1 MKLSLYQFIMSL
13 MVIDGRNGILKK
25 KFILPVVLSSAM
37 LVGSIP
43 VSSVLAQPVD
53 SSLVS
58 SGQAF
63 KEWNEKASVPVFV
76 KERFSE
82 KFSSSTAANALNY
95 VKKNQ
100 DKIGLTNPDKNLKIK
115 STQKDKLGMTHVRFN
130 QSVNGVNV
138 EGSEVIVH
146 FNEKNEVV
154 SVNGRINQT
163 IADDGVDTTA
173 SLSSDDALKAALSSV
188 NAPEE
193 LTYEPT
199 AELVVLP
206 FEGKNY
212 TAYKVNVNF
221 MGDTPGNWF
230 VFVDAKTGEVIDQ
243 YNGLMHAD
251 EQTQKGAGKGVHGDH
266 RELHISQVKEPNSG
280 TKFAL
285 ADYSHEN
292 PGGIVTYDA
301 KNDNTSSNDT
311 VYLGNSA
318 AFISDYDRAAVDA
331 HYNSEKVY
339 EYYLNE
345 HDRNSLDGEGMAII
359 SKVHFGNNYNNA
371 SWNGRWMTYGDGDGK
386 FMISLSAGL
395 DVAAHEM
402 THGVISHSANLVY
415 RNQSGALN
423 ESFADIFGALID
435 DSDWEMGE
443 DIMAPEAK
451 AAGSTVLRSLSN
463 PNGVI
468 VANEQ
473 RRAYSTNGGVYPD
486 HMDEFYNMPTSVDG
500 GGVHVNSSI
509 TNHAA
514 YLIGQEIGREKLG
527 QIYYRALTV
536 YLTPNSNFS
545 DARQATVQ
553 SAIDLY
559 GEGSAEEAAVT
570 KGFDSVGIY

>member
-1 MKLSLYQFIMSL
+1 M
-13 MVIDGRNGILKK
+13 KK

-43 VSSVLAQPVD
+43 VSSVLAQTAD
-53 SSLVS
+53 SSVAG

-63 KEWNEKASVPVFV
+63 KEWNEKASVPLFV
-76 KERFSE
+76 KERYSE
-82 KFSSSTAANALNY
+82 KFSSSTASNALNY
-95 VKKNQ
+95 LKKNQ
-100 DKIGLTNPDKNLKIK
+100 DKTGIPHPDQNLKVK
-115 STQKDKLGMTHVRFN
+115 STEKDQLGMTHVRFN

-138 EGSEVIVH
+138 EGAEVIVH
-146 FNEKNEVV
+146 FNKNNEIV
-154 SVNGRINQT
+154 SVNGRTNQT
-163 IADDGVDTTA
+163 ITADSVDTSA
-173 SLSSDDALKAALSSV
+173 SLSSDEALSAALASV

-199 AELVVLP
+199 SELVVLP

-212 TAYKVNVNF
+212 TAFKVNVNF
-221 MGDTPGNWF
+221 MGEEPGNWF
-230 VFVDAKTGEVIDQ
+230 VFVDAKTGEVIDK

-266 RELHISQVKEPNSG
+266 RELHITQVKEPNAG

-292 PGGIVTYDA
+292 LGGIVTYDA
-301 KNDNTSSNDT
+301 KNDYSSSNDT
-311 VYLGNSA
+311 VYMGNSA

-339 EYYLNE
+339 DYFLNE
-345 HDRNSLDGEGMAII
+345 HGRNSLDGNGMAII
-359 SKVHFGNNYNNA
+359 SRVHYGNNYNNA

-423 ESFADIFGALID
+423 ESFADVFGALVD

-451 AAGSTVLRSLSN
+451 ANGSTVLRSLSN

-468 VANEQ
+468 VSNEQ

-486 HMDEFYNMPTSVDG
+486 HMDEFYHMPTSVDG

-514 YLIGQEIGREKLG
+514 YLIAQDLGREKLG
-527 QIYYRALTV
+527 KIYYRALTV
-536 YLTPNSNFS
+536 YLTANSDFS
-545 DARQATVQ
+545 DARQAIVQ

-559 GEGSAEEAAVT
+559 GEGSEEEAAANA
-570 KGFDSVGIY
+570 GFDAVGIY

>member
-1 MKLSLYQFIMSL
+1 M
-13 MVIDGRNGILKK
+13 KK

-43 VSSVLAQPVD
+43 VSSVFAQPVN
-53 SSLVS
+53 V
-58 SGQAF
+58 QAS
-63 KEWNEKASVPVFV
+63 KEWNEKASVPLFV
-76 KERFSE
+76 KERFAE
-82 KFSSSTAANALNY
+82 KFSSSTPSNALNY
-95 VKKNQ
+95 LKRNEGKTGIN
-100 DKIGLTNPDKNLKIK
+100 NPDKNLKVK
-115 STQKDKLGMTHVRFN
+115 SVEKDNLGMTHVRFN
-130 QSVNGVNV
+130 QTVNGVNV
-138 EGSEVIVH
+138 EGSELVVH
-146 FNEKNEVV
+146 FNKNNEVV

-163 IADDGVDTTA
+163 IADDAVDTTA
-173 SLSSDDALKAALSSV
+173 ALSSDAALKAAQSSV

-199 AELVVLP
+199 TELVVLP
-206 FEGKNY
+206 FEGENY
-212 TAYKVNVNF
+212 TAYKVNINF
-221 MGDTPGNWF
+221 MGDEPGNWF
-230 VFVDAKTGEVIDQ
+230 VFVDANTGKVIDQ

-251 EQTQKGAGKGVHGDH
+251 EMKTQKGVGKGVHGDH
-266 RELHISQVKEPNSG
+266 RELHISHVKEPNSG

-292 PGGIVTYDA
+292 LGGIFTYDA
-301 KNDNTSSNDT
+301 KNDGDPRNDT
-311 VYLGNSA
+311 LYVGNSA
-318 AFISDYDRAAVDA
+318 AFIGDYDRAAVDA

-345 HDRNSLDGEGMAII
+345 HGRNSLDGEGMAI
-359 SKVHFGNNYNNA
+359 SSFVHFGNNYNNA
-371 SWNGRWMTYGDGDGK
+371 FWNGLWMTYGDGDGM
-386 FMISLSAGL
+386 FMTSLSAGL

-423 ESFADIFGALID
+423 ESFADVFGALVD

-443 DIMAPEAK
+443 DIMAPAAK
-451 AAGSTVLRSLSN
+451 ANGVTVLRSLSK
-463 PNGVI
+463 PNSV
-468 VANEQ
+468 VVSNAQ

-514 YLIGQEIGREKLG
+514 YLIGQKIGREKLG

-545 DARQATVQ
+545 DARKAIVQ
-553 SAIDLY
+553 SAIDIY
-559 GEGSAEEAAVT
+559 GEGSEEVAAVNS
-570 KGFDSVGIY
+570 GFDSVGIY

>member
-1 MKLSLYQFIMSL
+1 M
-13 MVIDGRNGILKK
+13 KK

-76 KERFSE
+76 KERFAE

-163 IADDGVDTTA
+163 IADDAVDTTA

-206 FEGKNY
+206 FEGENY

-221 MGDTPGNWF
+221 MGNAPGNWF

-292 PGGIVTYDA
+292 LGGIVTYDA

-371 SWNGRWMTYGDGDGK
+371 SWNGRWMTYGDGDGE

-423 ESFADIFGALID
+423 ESFADVFGALID

-443 DIMAPEAK
+443 DIMAPAAK

-473 RRAYSTNGGVYPD
+473 RRSYSTNGGVYPD
-486 HMDEFYNMPTSVDG
+486 HMDEFYHMPTSVDG

-545 DARQATVQ
+545 DARQAIVQ

>member
-1 MKLSLYQFIMSL
+1 
-13 MVIDGRNGILKK
+13 MVK
-25 KFILPVVLSSAM
+25 KFIVPVVLSSAM

-43 VSSVLAQPVD
+43 ISSVLAQPDEAQVVN
-53 SSLVS
+53 SV
-58 SGQAF
+58 QAL
-63 KEWNEKASVPVFV
+63 KEWNEKANVPIFV
-76 KERFSE
+76 KERMTKKFSE
-82 KFSSSTAANALNY
+82 STSDEALNY
-95 VKKNQ
+95 LKENQ
-100 DKIGLTNPDKNLKIK
+100 GKTGILHPDKNLKMK
-115 STQKDKLGMTHVRFN
+115 SVQKDELGMTHVRFN

-138 EGSEVIVH
+138 EGAEIIVH
-146 FNEKNEVV
+146 FNKDNEVV
-154 SVNGRINQT
+154 SVNGRMNQT
-163 IADDGVDTTA
+163 ITEAAVDTSA
-173 SLSSDDALKAALSSV
+173 ALSSEEALGVSLSSV

-206 FEGKNY
+206 FEGENR

-221 MGDTPGNWF
+221 MGDEPGNWF
-230 VFVDAKTGEVIDQ
+230 VFVDAKTGEVIDK

-251 EQTQKGAGKGVHGDH
+251 EMKTQKGAGKGVHGDH
-266 RELHISQVKEPNSG
+266 RELHITQVKEPNSG

-285 ADYSHEN
+285 ADYSHAN
-292 PGGIVTYDA
+292 LGGIVTYDA

-311 VYLGNSA
+311 VYTGDSA

-331 HYNSEKVY
+331 HYNSERVY
-339 EYYLNE
+339 DYFLNE
-345 HDRNSLDGEGMAII
+345 HGRNSLDGKGMAII
-359 SKVHFGNNYNNA
+359 SRVHYGNNYNNA

-402 THGVISHSANLVY
+402 THGVITHSANLVY

-423 ESFADIFGALID
+423 ESFADVFGALVD
-435 DSDWEMGE
+435 DSDWDMGE

-451 AAGSTVLRSLSN
+451 ANGVTVLRSLSN
-463 PNGVI
+463 PNSV
-468 VANEQ
+468 VVSNVQ

-486 HMDEFYNMPTSVDG
+486 HMDEFYHMPTSVDS

-514 YLIGQEIGREKLG
+514 YLIGQELGREKLG
-527 QIYYRALTV
+527 KIYYRALTV
-536 YLTPNSNFS
+536 YLTSNSDFS
-545 DARQATVQ
+545 DARKAIVQ

-559 GEGSAEEAAVT
+559 GGGSVEEAAV
-570 KGFDSVGIY
+570 KSGFDSVGIY

>member
-1 MKLSLYQFIMSL
+1 M
-13 MVIDGRNGILKK
+13 KK

-43 VSSVLAQPVD
+43 VSSVFAQPAD
-53 SSLVS
+53 SSQAG

-63 KEWNEKASVPVFV
+63 KEWNEKASVPLFV

-82 KFSSSTAANALNY
+82 KFISSTASNALNY
-95 VKKNQ
+95 LKKNQ
-100 DKIGLTNPDKNLKIK
+100 DKTGIPHPDQNLKVK
-115 STQKDKLGMTHVRFN
+115 STEKDQLGMTHVRFN
-130 QSVNGVNV
+130 QSVNGINV
-138 EGSEVIVH
+138 EGAEVIVH
-146 FNEKNEVV
+146 FNNNNEIV
-154 SVNGRINQT
+154 SVNGRTNQT
-163 IADDGVDTTA
+163 ITADSVDTNA
-173 SLSSDDALKAALSSV
+173 SLSSDEALSAALASV

-193 LTYEPT
+193 LIYEPT
-199 AELVVLP
+199 SELVVLP

-221 MGDTPGNWF
+221 MGDEPGNWF

-266 RELHISQVKEPNSG
+266 RELHITQVKDPNAG

-292 PGGIVTYDA
+292 LGGIVTYDA

-311 VYLGNSA
+311 VYVGNSA
-318 AFISDYDRAAVDA
+318 SFISDYDRAAVDA

-339 EYYLNE
+339 NYFLNE
-345 HDRNSLDGEGMAII
+345 HGRNSLDGNGMAII
-359 SKVHFGNNYNNA
+359 SKVHYGNNYNNA

-402 THGVISHSANLVY
+402 THGVISHSAKLVY

-423 ESFADIFGALID
+423 ESFADVFGALVD

-451 AAGSTVLRSLSN
+451 ANGSTVLRSLSN

-468 VANEQ
+468 VSNEQ

-486 HMDEFYNMPTSVDG
+486 HMDEFYHMPTSVDG

-514 YLIGQEIGREKLG
+514 YLIAQDLGREKLG
-527 QIYYRALTV
+527 KIYYRALTV
-536 YLTPNSNFS
+536 YLTSNSDFS
-545 DARQATVQ
+545 DARQAIVQ

-559 GEGSAEEAAVT
+559 GEGSEEEAAVHS
-570 KGFDSVGIY
+570 GFDAVGIY